1 MLAVQ
6 DLENT
11 AGSWELYGVEDEK
24 RYPSL
29 QSEFFE
35 RASQPVISR
44 QGLLA
49 IVAAGEHWPCSFV
62 SVYLCSLCAA

>member
-1 MLAVQ
+1 MQ

-11 AGSWELYGVEDEK
+11 AGSWDLYGKEDEK
-24 RYPSL
+24 RYPGL

-35 RASQPVISR
+35 RAAGPVISR

-49 IVAAGEHWPCSFV
+49 IAGLGALSLLPSVSLSGACSWN
-62 SVYLCSLCAA
+62 A